1 MVMLSCSMESASEK
15 SGSQRS
21 TKFGAS
27 GRAGEVDAAVGAVV
41 LVGRWFGRDGD
52 VDAVVGAVV
61 LVGRWFVEASS
72 KFIEGGSLSLTKNA
86 FTNPAWLPCSDGVS
100 GGGTL
105 SSLGTTSNRTG
116 EGAPACLSIDVASVG
131 VVRASSGSVLDDS
144 MTRTRRWVVS
154 EELALASPSPPIST
168 ALSTS
173 LSSSLALSTALSSS
187 PSPSLAPSTALSS
200 SPSSS
205 LALSHNGTSTF
216 ALALSSPSSSLAL
229 STALTSSLALSHN
242 GTSTFALALSS
253 PSPSSSLDF
262 TVSALAP
269 HLLTLSLVSLE
280 TVSKTAKWPSPAREG
295 SLSC

>member
-1 MVMLSCSMESASEK
+1 MAAKGQQNS
-15 SGSQRS
+15 
-21 TKFGAS
+21 GAS
-27 GRAGEVDAAVGAVV
+27 GRAGEVDAA
-41 LVGRWFGRDGD
+41 
-52 VDAVVGAVV
+52 VGAVV

-173 LSSSLALSTALSSS
+173 LSSSLALSTAL
-187 PSPSLAPSTALSS
+187 
-200 SPSSS
+200 
-205 LALSHNGTSTF
+205 
-216 ALALSSPSSSLAL
+216 
-229 STALTSSLALSHN
+229 TSSLALSHN

-262 TVSALAP
+262 TVSLALAP
-269 HLLTLSLVSLE
+269 QLLTLSLVSLE